1 MSLEIILI
9 IVFGVLAVLGI
20 FVSTKI
26 GKAKQYIQL
35 LVAGAEFAFSKL
47 ENTEK
52 FNATVDKFESK
63 FPILSK
69 ILGRYW
75 TKKVIHK
82 AIDELQNLIGTT
94 SQRNNII
101 ENQLSKIAAEHIQ
114 LEETSKVSQLASA
127 LTQRDFFGNSNLCS
141 NEQVKEEAEKII
153 SVGITPNLE
162 KLKKSVIDFKFGYK
176 F

>member
-9 IVFGVLAVLGI
+9 IVFGILAVAGL
-20 FVSTKI
+20 FVAVKI

-35 LVAGAEFAFSKL
+35 LVTGAEFAFSKL

-52 FNATVDKFESK
+52 FNATINKFEAK

-69 ILGRYW
+69 ILGKYW

-82 AIDELQNLIGTT
+82 AIDDLQKLIGTT
-94 SQRNNII
+94 SQRSNII
-101 ENQLSKIAAEHIQ
+101 ENQFSKIVAENIQ
-114 LEETSKVSQLASA
+114 LDENSKISQLSDA
-127 LTQRDFFGNSNLCS
+127 LVKRDFFGNNNLCS

>member
-1 MSLEIILI
+1 MSLEMILI
-9 IVFGVLAVLGI
+9 IVFGILAVVGL
-20 FVSTKI
+20 FVSIKI

-35 LVAGAEFAFSKL
+35 LVTGAEFAFSKL

-52 FNATVDKFESK
+52 FNATLDKFESK

-75 TKKVIHK
+75 TKKAIHK
-82 AIDELQNLIGTT
+82 AIDDLQKLIGTT
-94 SQRNNII
+94 SQRSSII
-101 ENQLSKIAAEHIQ
+101 ENQLSKIAAENIQ
-114 LEETSKVSQLASA
+114 LEENSKVSQLSNA
-127 LTQRDFFGNSNLCS
+127 LIQKDFFGNSNLCS